1 MSKVRVHELAKEID
15 KTSKDIMEYLNGNGA
30 DLKSH
35 MSFLTDQ
42 QVEAV
47 KKKFG
52 KAAPAG
58 DAPKKKTIVQ
68 VFRPQNTQ
76 GGQRRQGGR
85 GGQRQTQAGADSR
98 PGANRDRKEGSVS
111 AQERG
116 RDNNRPAKDRDGNRP
131 ARDFRDRVA
140 MAETK
145 EMEEIATA
153 RIKSARD
160 VISATV
166 TEETKIV
173 RTGVKEMVRTKT
185 ARAET
190 SVIATVR
197 AEIIET
203 EGIAMAETETVRD
216 ASVTARAEE
225 EETEEI
231 TDHPFRPRLWQN
243 RSRKGDPRRI
253 IIRKKSMTVRRSGK
267 ANLVKSKARERKI
280 SSL

>member
-1 MSKVRVHELAKEID
+1 MLRRKRPSCRYSVRRIPREARDARE
-15 KTSKDIMEYLNGNGA
+15 E
-30 DLKSH
+30 
-35 MSFLTDQ
+35 
-42 QVEAV
+42 EAV
-47 KKKFG
+47 
-52 KAAPAG
+52 
-58 DAPKKKTIVQ
+58 
-68 VFRPQNTQ
+68 
-76 GGQRRQGGR
+76 
-85 GGQRQTQAGADSR
+85 
-98 PGANRDRKEGSVS
+98 RDRLRQEQTADQAQIATERKDLYPLRSEGATITVRQKTGMAIVRQEISVTGT
-111 AQERG
+111 A
-116 RDNNRPAKDRDGNRP
+116 
-131 ARDFRDRVA
+131 RVA

-267 ANLVKSKARERKI
+267 ANLVKSKAMERKI

>member
-1 MSKVRVHELAKEID
+1 MTGTA
-15 KTSKDIMEYLNGNGA
+15 
-30 DLKSH
+30 
-35 MSFLTDQ
+35 
-42 QVEAV
+42 
-47 KKKFG
+47 
-52 KAAPAG
+52 
-58 DAPKKKTIVQ
+58 
-68 VFRPQNTQ
+68 
-76 GGQRRQGGR
+76 
-85 GGQRQTQAGADSR
+85 
-98 PGANRDRKEGSVS
+98 
-111 AQERG
+111 
-116 RDNNRPAKDRDGNRP
+116 
-131 ARDFRDRVA
+131 RVA

-216 ASVTARAEE
+216 ASVTARQ
-225 EETEEI
+225 
-231 TDHPFRPRLWQN
+231 R
-243 RSRKGDPRRI
+243 RKR
-253 IIRKKSMTVRRSGK
+253 RKK
-267 ANLVKSKARERKI
+267 
-280 SSL
+280 

>member
-1 MSKVRVHELAKEID
+1 M
-15 KTSKDIMEYLNGNGA
+15 
-30 DLKSH
+30 
-35 MSFLTDQ
+35 
-42 QVEAV
+42 
-47 KKKFG
+47 
-52 KAAPAG
+52 
-58 DAPKKKTIVQ
+58 Q

-98 PGANRDRKEGSVS
+98 PGANRDRREGSVS

-131 ARDFRDRVA
+131 ARDFRDRDRQSRDGRDKRDGRDRDSKD
-140 MAETK
+140 K
-145 EMEEIATA
+145 E
-153 RIKSARD
+153 RQGRD
-160 VISATV
+160 FRDRDGRDKDRQNRSQRDG
-166 TEETKIV
+166 KDKD
-173 RTGVKEMVRTKT
+173 RQ
-185 ARAET
+185 AET

-203 EGIAMAETETVRD
+203 EGTAMAETETVRD

-253 IIRKKSMTVRRSGK
+253 IIRKKEYDRDEEREGKFSQKQGKGKKNQQPVMEKATAEGREKWKEHRIKQSRFRRCSQ
-267 ANLVKSKARERKI
+267 LRILQMR
-280 SSL
+280 

>member
-1 MSKVRVHELAKEID
+1 MLRRKRPSCRYSVRRTPREARDARGE
-15 KTSKDIMEYLNGNGA
+15 
-30 DLKSH
+30 
-35 MSFLTDQ
+35 
-42 QVEAV
+42 EAV
-47 KKKFG
+47 
-52 KAAPAG
+52 
-58 DAPKKKTIVQ
+58 
-68 VFRPQNTQ
+68 
-76 GGQRRQGGR
+76 
-85 GGQRQTQAGADSR
+85 
-98 PGANRDRKEGSVS
+98 RDRLRQEQTADQAQIATERKDLYPLRSEGATITVRQKTGMAIVRQEISVTGT
-111 AQERG
+111 A
-116 RDNNRPAKDRDGNRP
+116 
-131 ARDFRDRVA
+131 RVA

-153 RIKSARD
+153 RIKD

-203 EGIAMAETETVRD
+203 EGTAMAETETVRD

-253 IIRKKSMTVRRSGK
+253 IIRKKSMTVTRSGK
-267 ANLVKSKARERKI
+267 ANLVRSKARERKI

>member
-131 ARDFRDRVA
+131 ARDFRDRDRQGRDGRD
-140 MAETK
+140 K
-145 EMEEIATA
+145 RDGRDRDS

-216 ASVTARAEE
+216 ASVTARQ
-225 EETEEI
+225 
-231 TDHPFRPRLWQN
+231 R
-243 RSRKGDPRRI
+243 RKR
-253 IIRKKSMTVRRSGK
+253 RKK
-267 ANLVKSKARERKI
+267 
-280 SSL
+280 

>member
-1 MSKVRVHELAKEID
+1 MLRRKRPSCRYSVRRTPREARDARGE
-15 KTSKDIMEYLNGNGA
+15 
-30 DLKSH
+30 
-35 MSFLTDQ
+35 
-42 QVEAV
+42 EAV
-47 KKKFG
+47 
-52 KAAPAG
+52 
-58 DAPKKKTIVQ
+58 
-68 VFRPQNTQ
+68 
-76 GGQRRQGGR
+76 
-85 GGQRQTQAGADSR
+85 
-98 PGANRDRKEGSVS
+98 RDRLRQEQTADQAQIATEGKDLYPLRSEGATITVRQKTGMAIVRQEISVTGT
-111 AQERG
+111 A
-116 RDNNRPAKDRDGNRP
+116 
-131 ARDFRDRVA
+131 RVA

-203 EGIAMAETETVRD
+203 EGTAMAETETVRD

-253 IIRKKSMTVRRSGK
+253 IIRKKSMIVTRSEK
-267 ANLVKSKARERKI
+267 ANLVRSKARERKI

>member
-1 MSKVRVHELAKEID
+1 MLRRKRPSCRYSVRRTPREARDARGE
-15 KTSKDIMEYLNGNGA
+15 
-30 DLKSH
+30 
-35 MSFLTDQ
+35 
-42 QVEAV
+42 EAV
-47 KKKFG
+47 
-52 KAAPAG
+52 
-58 DAPKKKTIVQ
+58 
-68 VFRPQNTQ
+68 
-76 GGQRRQGGR
+76 
-85 GGQRQTQAGADSR
+85 
-98 PGANRDRKEGSVS
+98 RDRLRQEQTADQAQIATEGKDLYPLSEGATITVRQKTGMAIVRQEISVTGT
-111 AQERG
+111 A
-116 RDNNRPAKDRDGNRP
+116 
-131 ARDFRDRVA
+131 RVA
-140 MAETK
+140 TAETK

-203 EGIAMAETETVRD
+203 EGTAMAETETVRD

-253 IIRKKSMTVRRSGK
+253 IIRKKSMIVTRSGK
-267 ANLVKSKARERKI
+267 ANLVRSKARERKI

>member
-1 MSKVRVHELAKEID
+1 MS
-15 KTSKDIMEYLNGNGA
+15 S
-30 DLKSH
+30 
-35 MSFLTDQ
+35 LTDEQ
-42 QVEAV
+42 ENMVKDAFGGKKEASSEET
-47 KKKFG
+47 
-52 KAAPAG
+52 
-58 DAPKKKTIVQ
+58 PKKEKYRAGI
-68 VFRPQNTQ
+68 PSAEYP
-76 GGQRRQGGR
+76 GSQRRQGGR
-85 GGQRQTQAGADSR
+85 GGQRQTQAGADSG

-131 ARDFRDRVA
+131 ARDFRDRDRQGRDGRD
-140 MAETK
+140 K
-145 EMEEIATA
+145 RDGRDRDS

-203 EGIAMAETETVRD
+203 EGTAMAETETVRD

-231 TDHPFRPRLWQN
+231 TDHPFRPRLC
-243 RSRKGDPRRI
+243 RTEAAKEIPEG
-253 IIRKKSMTVRRSGK
+253 
-267 ANLVKSKARERKI
+267 
-280 SSL
+280 